1 MQYVEFSLEERIS
14 TFIYRVFGFM
24 AVALA
29 ITAGTAYY
37 VSTVPSLYTR
47 LLDQPMTLF
56 VILLVQILLVV
67 VLSLFI
73 TKLPFIVAALIFLA
87 YAVSLGYTLSVIF
100 LAYTQTSIF
109 ATFLT
114 TATMFGAMALYG
126 YFTKTDLSTIGNMA
140 TMALFGLIIGMLVNL
155 WLRSSMF
162 EYVMS
167 AIGVV
172 IFTLL
177 TAYDVQKIKQLGQQ
191 LIAQREAM
199 NKVAILGA
207 LTLYLDFIN
216 LFLFLLRFMGQKKE
230 Q

>member
-1 MQYVEFSLEERIS
+1 MQYVEFPLEERIS
-14 TFIYRVFGFM
+14 AFIYRVFGFM
-24 AVALA
+24 AMALA
-29 ITAGTAYY
+29 ITAGTAFY
-37 VSTVPSLYTR
+37 VSRVPSLYKS
-47 LLDQPMTLF
+47 LLEQPTILF
-56 VILLVQILLVV
+56 AVLLIQIFLVV

-73 TKLPFIVAALIFLA
+73 TRLSFVFAALIFFV

-100 LAYTQTSIF
+100 LAYTQASIF

-114 TATMFGAMALYG
+114 TATMFGAMSLYG
-126 YFTKTDLSTIGNMA
+126 YFTKADLSTIGNMA

-155 WLRSSMF
+155 WLGSSMF
-162 EYVMS
+162 EYVLS

-172 IFTLL
+172 VFTLL

-199 NKVAILGA
+199 NKVAIVGA

-216 LFLFLLRFMGQKKE
+216 LFLFLLRFTGQRKG